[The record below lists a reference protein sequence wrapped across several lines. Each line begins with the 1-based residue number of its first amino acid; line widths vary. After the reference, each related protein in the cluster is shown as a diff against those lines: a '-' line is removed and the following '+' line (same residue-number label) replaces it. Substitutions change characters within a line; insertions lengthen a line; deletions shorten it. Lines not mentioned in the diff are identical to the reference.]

1 MRVCENVREL
11 VCVMS
16 ACYVCT
22 CVWGCGVLGV
32 SVYAVCVH
40 VFVCMCV
47 YAYMCVYVCVCVCVC
62 LCVCVWF
69 YTSSLASQV
78 ALASTG
84 YFDADIYS
92 QSDKFAGYLTSIAPN
107 DGDEVCY

>member
-1 MRVCENVREL
+1 MNVYVLCLHVLCVPVSGGVACLVLACMR
-11 VCVMS
+11 
-16 ACYVCT
+16 YVCM
-22 CVWGCGVLGV
+22 
-32 SVYAVCVH
+32 Y
-40 VFVCMCV
+40 
-47 YAYMCVYVCVCVCVC
+47 VCVC